1 MPNDIKPEKAEANDW
16 MPQNQERRVANS
28 LALYQDVKYNKQV
41 GMKPP
46 SVTAMK
52 NRVARYPL

>member
-1 MPNDIKPEKAEANDW
+1 MPKDIRPEKAEANDW
-16 MPQNQERRVANS
+16 IPQNQERRVANS

-52 NRVARYPL
+52 NRVAR